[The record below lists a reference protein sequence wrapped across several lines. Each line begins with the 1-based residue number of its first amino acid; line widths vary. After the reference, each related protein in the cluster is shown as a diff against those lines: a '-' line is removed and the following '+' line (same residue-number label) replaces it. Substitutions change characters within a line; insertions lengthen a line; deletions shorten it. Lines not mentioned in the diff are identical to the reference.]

1 MAFDHQKLDVYHRAL
16 EALGLCDQICEH
28 LPRGR
33 AHVRDQIDRA
43 ASSIVANVAD
53 GVRANSNRKRR
64 RASIGWRVAR
74 RSEEGRRYDRAW
86 LDIIALRGDAP
97 EPLVKKGLQLLEQV
111 VSMLVGLI
119 KSCDR

>member
-16 EALGLCDQICEH
+16 ESLELCDQICEH

-33 AHVRDQIDRA
+33 AHVREQIDRA
-43 ASSIVANVAD
+43 ASSIVANVAE
-53 GVRANSNRKRR
+53 GAGEFKPKEKARFYRM
-64 RASIGWRVAR
+64 AR
-74 RSEEGRRYDRAW
+74 RSAIEVAAW

-97 EPLVKKGLQLLEQV
+97 KPLVKKGLQLLEQV